1 MSSIE
6 PTPDPGSDPG
16 PDPVHGDHARMQF
29 AALCWREHAGGLQVL
44 LVTSRDTGRWIVPK
58 GWPMSGRSPFEA
70 AAREAWEEA
79 GVEGAIAT
87 DPMGEYDYR
96 KGLKSGAELPVRVEL
111 FPLRVLREAAVF
123 PEVAQ
128 RRRRWF
134 APHKAARRV
143 AEPGLGAL
151 ILRFADLWSHGRG
164 GAQGHAPEAAPP
176 DLDHAARG

>member
-1 MSSIE
+1 MSSAD
-6 PTPDPGSDPG
+6 PTPPDPGPN
-16 PDPVHGDHARMQF
+16 PTREAHARTQF
-29 AALCWREHAGGLQVL
+29 AALCWREHAGALQVL

-58 GWPMSGRSPFEA
+58 GWPMSGRSAFEA

-96 KGLKSGAELPVRVEL
+96 KALKSGAELPVRVEL
-111 FPLRVLREAAVF
+111 FPLRVAREADAF
-123 PEVAQ
+123 PEAAQ

-151 ILRFADLWSHGRG
+151 ILRFAELWAHGRG
-164 GAQGHAPEAAPP
+164 GAPGRAAEAAPS

>member
-1 MSSIE
+1 MSSAD
-6 PTPDPGSDPG
+6 PTPPDPG
-16 PDPVHGDHARMQF
+16 PDPTREAHARTQF
-29 AALCWREHAGGLQVL
+29 AALCWREHAGALQVL

-58 GWPMSGRSPFEA
+58 GWPMSGRSAFEA

-96 KGLKSGAELPVRVEL
+96 KALKSGAELPVRVEL
-111 FPLRVLREAAVF
+111 FPLRVAREADAF
-123 PEVAQ
+123 PEAAQ

-134 APHKAARRV
+134 VPHKAARRV

-151 ILRFADLWSHGRG
+151 ILRFAELWAHGRG
-164 GAQGHAPEAAPP
+164 AAPGRAAEAAPS

>member
-1 MSSIE
+1 MSSFE
-6 PTPDPGSDPG
+6 DNDPPDLGDG
-16 PDPVHGDHARMQF
+16 LARGDHARSQF
-29 AALCWREHAGGLQVL
+29 AALCWREHAGTLQVL

-79 GVEGAIAT
+79 GVEGAVAT

-96 KGLKSGAELPVRVEL
+96 KVLKSGADLPVRVEL
-111 FPLRVLREAAVF
+111 FPLRVARVSDRF
-123 PEVAQ
+123 PEAAQ

-134 APHKAARRV
+134 VPHKAARRV

-151 ILRFADLWSHGRG
+151 ILRFAELWAHGQGAGKSRARESVDLG
-164 GAQGHAPEAAPP
+164 QT
-176 DLDHAARG
+176 ARG